1 MGRLQPSR
9 GLPPA
14 GFLRAARAKKA
25 KATINQLIPSLL
37 STHPRARRGIE
48 AAELIV
54 VDQETGTLRGASGEK
69 LQAPPAPAGP
79 VSCDS
84 KSSHRNASSKTNASQ
99 THPPPSPRITLV
111 VADTLSAA
119 RALAEENPN
128 PEFKP
133 SNPTDSKTTQESSP
147 SPLSQRVAI
156 LNMASPLNPGGG
168 FVNGATSQEESLCM
182 RTTLLPSLRDHYYRL
197 PDLGAIYTPDVLV
210 FRSDD
215 DDAAADVLEKKDRWF
230 VDCISAAMLRNPETE
245 ADSSGRRRY
254 VRDKDRQLV
263 LDKMKMV
270 MRICRARGVRRV
282 VLGAWGCG
290 AYGNPVGEVAA
301 AWRKVLLPR
310 TTDGGKG
317 KKAKGERRGSG
328 GGSGE
333 DWRDVVEEIVFAV
346 KDAGMADAFA
356 TSFGEGLVREELA
369 GSIEE
374 EEEGGDHDDDPE
386 EANRA
391 ELRARISE
399 LEVRIQASTNP
410 QLKQGLHS
418 ILASLVS
425 QLPPGDDN
433 KAL

>member
-14 GFLRAARAKKA
+14 GFRRAARAKKA

-37 STHPRARRGIE
+37 STHPRARRGID
-48 AAELIV
+48 AAELIIF
-54 VDQETGTLRGASGEK
+54 DRETGTLSLSSGEK
-69 LQAPPAPAGP
+69 LDDNQ
-79 VSCDS
+79 
-84 KSSHRNASSKTNASQ
+84 SSHRNPSSKTDISQ
-99 THPPPSPRITLV
+99 TQPSPSPRITLT
-111 VADTLSAA
+111 VADTISAA
-119 RALAEENPN
+119 RSLATANPN

-133 SNPTDSKTTQESSP
+133 TQESSSSP
-147 SPLSQRVAI
+147 SPQRVAI

-168 FVNGATSQEESLCM
+168 FLNGATSQEESLCM

-210 FRSDD
+210 FRPDD
-215 DDAAADVLEKKDRWF
+215 NDDEQAGDILDKKDRWF

-245 ADSSGRRRY
+245 ADPSSGRRRY
-254 VRDKDRQLV
+254 AHDKDRQLV

-270 MRICRARGVRRV
+270 MRICRAKGIQKV

-310 TTDGGKG
+310 TMDGGKG
-317 KKAKGERRGSG
+317 KKTKGGGTRGSR
-328 GGSGE
+328 E
-333 DWRDVVEEIVFAV
+333 DWRDVVEEVIFAV

-356 TSFGEGLVREELA
+356 ASFGEGLVWEDPVGSHEEREERN
-369 GSIEE
+369 GDEE
-374 EEEGGDHDDDPE
+374 NGGDYEDDDPE

-391 ELRARISE
+391 ELRARIRE
-399 LEVRIQASTNP
+399 LETRIQASANP
-410 QLKQGLHS
+410 QLKKGLHA
-418 ILASLVS
+418 ILASLVN
-425 QLPPGDDN
+425 QLPPDDSDPGGGT
-433 KAL
+433 